1 MAASFGHIAFHVAI
15 LELAVVSAKNE
26 VAGKTTVFDEFMVLM
41 TSRRVP
47 NRFFG
52 IRDWAYYRARIRE
65 FKVIME
71 RNVGLLL

>member
-1 MAASFGHIAFHVAI
+1 MVQTMKR
-15 LELAVVSAKNE
+15 VSGNKKNE